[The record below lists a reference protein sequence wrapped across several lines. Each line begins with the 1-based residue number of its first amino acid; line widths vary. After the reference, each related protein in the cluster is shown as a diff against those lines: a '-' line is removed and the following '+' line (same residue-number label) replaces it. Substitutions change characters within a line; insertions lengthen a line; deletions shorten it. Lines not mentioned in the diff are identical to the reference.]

1 MGLRLAAAQLAQR
14 DEPSV
19 RGRSPT
25 RTFVLMSDSRAL
37 LLARIRT
44 ALATG
49 PAPAPPA
56 PNWDAPVH
64 PPLPAGQSLVEV
76 FGQNF
81 QRIGGEFFYCE
92 TLGELRAQLTTWL
105 AARLPTDGRFYV
117 WEPALQQLLAA
128 AGVAFEA
135 TEAEFI
141 DQAAAGLTSCEALV
155 ARTGSVLLGA
165 ATASGRRLSIYPE
178 QHLVLARPS
187 QAVAEI
193 AEALGAVSTRTGSQL
208 PSMLSL
214 TTGPSRTADI
224 EKTLVLGAHGPR
236 RLTLFLLEDGAENLA

>member
-1 MGLRLAAAQLAQR
+1 
-14 DEPSV
+14 
-19 RGRSPT
+19 
-25 RTFVLMSDSRAL
+25 MSDSRDL

-44 ALATG
+44 ALAAG

-56 PNWDAPVH
+56 PDWAAPVH
-64 PPLPAGQSLVEV
+64 PPLPAGQSLAEV
-76 FGQNF
+76 FAANF
-81 QRIGGEFFYCE
+81 QRIGGEFFYAE
-92 TLGELRAQLTTWL
+92 TLGELGQLLTAWL
-105 AARLPTDGRFYV
+105 TERLPEGGRFYV
-117 WEPALQQLLAA
+117 WEPSVQYLLAA
-128 AGVAFEA
+128 AGVPFEP
-135 TEAEFI
+135 TETEFI

-178 QHLVLARPS
+178 QHVVLAHPS
-187 QAVAEI
+187 QVVAEI
-193 AEALGAVSTRTGSQL
+193 AEALGAAQARAGGQL

>member
-1 MGLRLAAAQLAQR
+1 M
-14 DEPSV
+14 
-19 RGRSPT
+19 
-25 RTFVLMSDSRAL
+25 
-37 LLARIRT
+37 LARIRT
-44 ALATG
+44 ALAAG
-49 PAPAPPA
+49 PAPAPPT
-56 PNWDAPVH
+56 PDWVAPVH
-64 PPLPAGQSLVEV
+64 PALPVEAALPEV
-76 FGQNF
+76 FALNF

-92 TLGELRAQLTTWL
+92 TLAALGTQLRAWL
-105 AARLPTDGRFYV
+105 AERLPANGNFYV
-117 WEPALQQLLAA
+117 WESAMQQLLGAA
-128 AGVAFEA
+128 EVPFET
-135 TEAEFI
+135 TEADFI

-178 QHLVLARPS
+178 QHVVLARPR
-187 QAVAEI
+187 QVVAEI
-193 AEALGAVSTRTGSQL
+193 VEALAAAQGHYGTAL